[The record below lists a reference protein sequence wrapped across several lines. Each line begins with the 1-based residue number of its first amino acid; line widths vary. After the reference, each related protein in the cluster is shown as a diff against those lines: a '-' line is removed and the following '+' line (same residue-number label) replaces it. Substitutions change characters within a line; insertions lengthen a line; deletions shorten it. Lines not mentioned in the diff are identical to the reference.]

1 MKRKF
6 RMLMSFLSKLK
17 KDKIEITLGSDES
30 NINWYELEYQS
41 SLPQNIKN
49 LLMDITDSKV
59 NEIFEMDCYSETEY
73 YELTIN
79 IYPKEKK
86 INYSIN
92 IQIQED
98 SPDTYEKKL
107 EDPELEEYFTR
118 TGTEFIT
125 ANYSGSGDDGEIN
138 KFKIDGVDT
147 DISYYSDDPDHI
159 LIWDTIYERLE
170 SAYGGWEIDE
180 GSVGTIELNNN
191 MEIAISHTWFNN
203 VMELCDEI
211 FEIREEDLEE

>member
-1 MKRKF
+1 
-6 RMLMSFLSKLK
+6 MSFLSKLK
-17 KDKIEITLGSDES
+17 EDNIEITLGSDES
-30 NINWYELEYQS
+30 DINWYMLEYQS

-59 NEIFEMDCYSETEY
+59 DEIFETDCYSETEY

-86 INYSIN
+86 ISYSFN
-92 IQIQED
+92 TETWEEEAETY
-98 SPDTYEKKL
+98 DTFLNNRQLK
-107 EDPELEEYFTR
+107 EYFTR

-125 ANYSGSGDDGEIN
+125 ANYSGSGDNGEIN
-138 KFKIDGVDT
+138 NFKIDGVDT
-147 DISYYSDDPDHI
+147 DISDMSDDPDHK
-159 LIWDTIYERLE
+159 LIWDTIYDKLE
-170 SAYGGWEIDE
+170 SAYGGWELNE
-180 GSVGTIELNNN
+180 GSSGTIELNNN
-191 MEIAISHTWFNN
+191 MEIIISHTYFIK

>member
-1 MKRKF
+1 
-6 RMLMSFLSKLK
+6 MSFLSKLK
-17 KDKIEITLGSDES
+17 EDNIKITLGSDES
-30 NINWYELEYQS
+30 DINWYMLEYQS

-86 INYSIN
+86 ISYSIN
-92 IQIQED
+92 TQIQEE

-107 EDPELEEYFTR
+107 ENPELEEYFTR

-125 ANYSGSGDDGEIN
+125 ADYSGSADDGEIN

-147 DISYYSDDPDHI
+147 DISYRSDDPDHK

-191 MEIAISHTWFNN
+191 MEIAISHTWFSN
-203 VMELCDEI
+203 VMESCDEI